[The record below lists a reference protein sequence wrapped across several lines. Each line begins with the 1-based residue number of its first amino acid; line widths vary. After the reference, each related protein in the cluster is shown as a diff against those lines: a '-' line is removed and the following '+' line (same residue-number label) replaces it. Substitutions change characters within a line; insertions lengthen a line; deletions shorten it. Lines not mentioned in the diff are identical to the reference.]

1 MRGTRTLIVC
11 AVVGWIGLAADVSEA
26 ALAKKLGGS
35 GFSGHLSSNKAI
47 RKQQLICDPDEP
59 TDGSTSVQYDPN
71 IVSLSGLIFG
81 PGYTG
86 RAVVEVRNGEALQ
99 LQDVNSFLKSP
110 AGIQTGYA
118 QIFYTDGTQGGGG
131 VQVQRL
137 AAAAPPLHGQLTQPK
152 NYLTVDDKGPLGV
165 DTNALFFNYLRTV
178 PDSAVAVYTIYADA
192 GGRPSGNSADFL
204 TGVDP
209 RTGVYT
215 VGAGEIAP
223 VTVRGSLNAVP
234 LPAAAV
240 TGGLTLAGLALALR
254 FRKVA
259 A

>member
-71 IVSLSGLIFG
+71 IVSLSGLILG

-86 RAVVEVRNGEALQ
+86 RAVVEVQSGGSFR
-99 LQDVNSFLKSP
+99 LQDLNSFLKAP
-110 AGIQTGYA
+110 AGTQTGYA
-118 QIFYTDGTQGGGG
+118 QIFYTDGSQAGGGP
-131 VQVQRL
+131 
-137 AAAAPPLHGQLTQPK
+137 APLHGQLTQPAR
-152 NYLTVDDKGPLGV
+152 YLTVDDKGPLGV

-178 PDSAVAVYTIYADA
+178 PDSTVATYTIYADA

-209 RTGVYT
+209 RTGVFT
-215 VGAGEIAP
+215 VGPGEIAP

-240 TGGLTLAGLALALR
+240 TGGLTLAGLAIALR
-254 FRKVA
+254 FRRVA